1 MKPIVLKPV
10 QTCFFIP
17 ISRVPLSRDPQP
29 PVEEKI
35 NGILLGFRIRFRELL
50 YDRLRSYSLRTITS
64 PSTTWTELTGG
75 CPLQRPA
82 PAGSRVSLVGSS
94 VS

>member
-1 MKPIVLKPV
+1 
-10 QTCFFIP
+10 
-17 ISRVPLSRDPQP
+17 
-29 PVEEKI
+29 VEEKI

-75 CPLQRPA
+75 CPLDRRA
-82 PAGSRVSLVGSS
+82 TDGSAVPLVGNGL
-94 VS
+94 